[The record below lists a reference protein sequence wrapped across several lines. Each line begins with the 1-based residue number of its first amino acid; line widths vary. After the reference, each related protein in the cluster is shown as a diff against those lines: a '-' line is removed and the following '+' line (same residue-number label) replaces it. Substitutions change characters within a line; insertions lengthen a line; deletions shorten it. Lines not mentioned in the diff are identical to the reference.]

1 MHLHIGFLVFDA
13 VVAGIQKKKSQFH
26 KLKCS
31 YPVLQVQQLALRE
44 KIPVVSGL
52 WFEKSQALFTDD

>member
-1 MHLHIGFLVFDA
+1 MLLHIAFLVSDGLT
-13 VVAGIQKKKSQFH
+13 AGIQTNKSH

-31 YPVLQVQQLALRE
+31 YPVLQVQQLALRG

-52 WFEKSQALFTDD
+52 WVEKSQAVFTDD